1 MSAPHNL
8 STECI
13 YRGHPAT
20 IVSRCYADGC
30 WLYGVRLA
38 RTNEVIDDLQ
48 ERDFKVDAP
57 T

>member
-20 IVSRCYADGC
+20 IVSRCYADDC

-38 RTNEVIDDLQ
+38 RTNEIIDYLR
-48 ERDFKVDAP
+48 EGEFKVDVPA
-57 T
+57 